1 MKRMRPIQKYYLSGD
16 AVLKWLEMPS
26 VYIARTDELYEL
38 DDDGFGFLRR
48 CASPEGCSSGED
60 QFIRYCLEEGILT
73 TDAVSERRPLLAR
86 SGIPS
91 PRYLEL
97 QITDKCNL
105 RCRHCYIG
113 EGRGEELTVGQV
125 RNALREFEEM
135 QGLRVLIT
143 GGEPLL
149 HSRFG
154 EINKMLPE
162 FFIRK
167 VLFTNG
173 FLVNRKV
180 LEGLNVDEIQVSI
193 DGLQPAHDALR
204 GSGSFARAMSAVE
217 AAAEVGLEVSVST
230 MVHAAGLDDFDEM
243 EKLFRSLGVKEWTVD
258 VPCVVGRLER
268 SPGVYVAPEQG
279 GKYLA
284 YGYGGGMHGGTSGYA
299 CGPHLISV
307 SSAGVVSRCTF
318 YSGRP
323 AGKIGEG
330 LKECWKRMKPV
341 MLADLKCDC
350 GKLEECRGGCRFRA
364 ELLGDPLG
372 QDLYRCYLYDIMKK
386 EKGARGPY
394 SAEKGGGAGEDQKGI
409 EKDGGYL

>member
-1 MKRMRPIQKYYLSGD
+1 MKGKRALKKYYLSGG
-16 AVLKWLEMPS
+16 AVLRWLEMPS
-26 VYIARTDELYEL
+26 VYLVGTDELYEL
-38 DDDGFGFLRR
+38 DEDGFGFLRK
-48 CASPEGCSSGED
+48 CASREGCSSGDEG
-60 QFIRYCLEEGILT
+60 FIRYCLEEGILT
-73 TDAVSERRPLLAR
+73 TDAVSARRPLLAR
-86 SGIPS
+86 SRIPS
-91 PRYLEL
+91 LRYLEL

-113 EGRGEELTVGQV
+113 EGRGDELSEEQV

-149 HSRFG
+149 HSRFSV
-154 EINKMLPE
+154 INRMLPE
-162 FFIRK
+162 FVVRK

-173 FLVNRKV
+173 FLINRKV
-180 LEGLNVDEIQVSI
+180 LEVLNVDEIQVSI

-204 GSGSFARAMSAVE
+204 GSGSFARAISAVE
-217 AAAEVGLEVSVST
+217 ASAEAGLAVSVST
-230 MVHAAGLDDFDEM
+230 MVHAGNLGDFDEM

-258 VPCVVGRLER
+258 VPCVAGRLEK
-268 SPGVYVAPEQG
+268 SAGVYVAPEQG

-284 YGYGGGMHGGTSGYA
+284 YGYGGGMHGGSSGYA
-299 CGPHLISV
+299 CGPHLVSV
-307 SSAGVVSRCTF
+307 SSAGAVSRCTF

-323 AGKIGEG
+323 AGEIGEG
-330 LKECWKRMKPV
+330 LKECWKRIKPV

-372 QDLYRCYLYDIMKK
+372 QDLYRCYLYDIM
-386 EKGARGPY
+386 EKG
-394 SAEKGGGAGEDQKGI
+394 KGA
-409 EKDGGYL
+409 

>member
-1 MKRMRPIQKYYLSGD
+1 MRPSKKKYYLSGG

-26 VYIARTDELYEL
+26 VYVVRTDELYEL
-38 DDDGFGFLRR
+38 DGDGFSFLRA
-48 CASPEGCSSGED
+48 CAFREGCSSSYEG
-60 QFIRYCLEEGILT
+60 FIRFCVEEGILT
-73 TDAVSERRPLLAR
+73 TDAVSARRPLLAR
-86 SGIPS
+86 SEIPS

-113 EGRGEELTVGQV
+113 EGRGEELTVEQIKRV
-125 RNALREFEEM
+125 LCEFEEM
-135 QGLRVLIT
+135 QGLRVLVT

-162 FFIRK
+162 FFVRK

-173 FLVNRKV
+173 FLVNRSV
-180 LEGLNVDEIQVSI
+180 LEGLNVDELQVSI

-204 GSGSFARAMSAVE
+204 GSGSFARAMRAVE

-230 MVHAAGLDDFDEM
+230 MVHAGDLDDFDRM
-243 EKLFRSLGVKEWTVD
+243 DKLFRSLGVKEWTVD
-258 VPCVVGRLER
+258 VPCATGRLEKNV
-268 SPGVYVAPEQG
+268 GVQVTPEEG

-284 YGYGGGMHGGTSGYA
+284 YGYGGGMHRSSSGHA
-299 CGPHLISV
+299 CGPHLVSV
-307 SSAGVVSRCTF
+307 SSAGAVSRCTF
-318 YSGRP
+318 YSDRP

-341 MLADLKCDC
+341 VLDDLKCDC
-350 GKLEECRGGCRFRA
+350 GEIEECRGGCRFRA

-372 QDLYRCYLYDIMKK
+372 QDLYRCYLYDIIKK
-386 EKGARGPY
+386 EKRA
-394 SAEKGGGAGEDQKGI
+394 
-409 EKDGGYL
+409 